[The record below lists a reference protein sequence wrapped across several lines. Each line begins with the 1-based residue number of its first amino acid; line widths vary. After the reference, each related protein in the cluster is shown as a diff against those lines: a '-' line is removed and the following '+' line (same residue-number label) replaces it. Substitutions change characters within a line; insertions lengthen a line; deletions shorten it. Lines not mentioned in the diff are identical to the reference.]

1 MRNKYNPW
9 SCLFKKSLRFLAAI
23 FLFLAVAFPRL
34 QAQSSSQQIYLQC
47 LTNFENYAETIWVN
61 ASGSSYPTNAG
72 YWGDGGSTGNGGI
85 RGNGGIAVAYAVLCI
100 ALPSDPK
107 FNTRLAYV

>member
-1 MRNKYNPW
+1 MTFAKFKIGLLAR
-9 SCLFKKSLRFLAAI
+9 CLLVI
-23 FLFLAVAFPRL
+23 FPLYIGLPTEVSA
-34 QAQSSSQQIYLQC
+34 QATAQQIYLQC

-100 ALPSDPK
+100 ALPSDP
-107 FNTRLAYV
+107 NLTPDLPMCDRR